1 MTQQQPRI
9 YLSSPHMS
17 GDELPLIHEAF
28 DTNWIAPLG
37 PHVEGFER
45 ELAERVGVSAA
56 LALNSGTAAL
66 HLGLKL
72 LGVGAGDRVFCSS
85 FTFIASVSPVVW
97 LGAKPVFIDSDPDTW
112 NMSPEALERAFE
124 DAARDGTMPKAV
136 VPADLYGQTPRM
148 DALLALCDRYGVP
161 LLEDAAEAL
170 GATYKGKN
178 AGSFGRFGVLSFN
191 GNKIITTSGGG
202 ALLSD
207 DAEAVAKARFWSTQA
222 RDPAPW
228 YQHTEIGYNYRLSNV
243 LAAIGRGQLKHLD
256 ERIAKRREV
265 FDTYVRA
272 FADIPGI
279 SFMPEPEGCFSIR
292 WLTTML
298 LDPDVHTVT
307 PIDLMQALAAE
318 NIESR
323 PLWKPMHLQP
333 VFEGAPYYPHAPG
346 GVCDVLF
353 PRGLCLP
360 SGSNLTDDQQNRV
373 ITFVR
378 RALLTGC
385 RP

>member
-1 MTQQQPRI
+1 
-9 YLSSPHMS
+9 
-17 GDELPLIHEAF
+17 
-28 DTNWIAPLG
+28 
-37 PHVEGFER
+37 
-45 ELAERVGVSAA
+45 
-56 LALNSGTAAL
+56 
-66 HLGLKL
+66 
-72 LGVGAGDRVFCSS
+72 
-85 FTFIASVSPVVW
+85 
-97 LGAKPVFIDSDPDTW
+97 
-112 NMSPEALERAFE
+112 
-124 DAARDGTMPKAV
+124 
-136 VPADLYGQTPRM
+136 M

-161 LLEDAAEAL
+161 VLEDAAEAL

-202 ALLSD
+202 ALLSE
-207 DAEAVAKARFWSTQA
+207 DADAIAKARFWSTQA

-256 ERIAKRREV
+256 ERIAKRRAV

-279 SFMPEPEGCFSIR
+279 SWMPEPEGCFSIR

-298 LDPDVHTVT
+298 LDPDVHTVS

-333 VFEGAPYYPHAPG
+333 VFEGAPYYPHTPG
-346 GVCDVLF
+346 GVCDALF

-360 SGSNLTDDQQNRV
+360 SGSNLTDEQQNRV

-378 RALLTGC
+378 RTLLTGC
-385 RP
+385 RS

>member
-1 MTQQQPRI
+1 
-9 YLSSPHMS
+9 
-17 GDELPLIHEAF
+17 
-28 DTNWIAPLG
+28 
-37 PHVEGFER
+37 
-45 ELAERVGVSAA
+45 
-56 LALNSGTAAL
+56 
-66 HLGLKL
+66 
-72 LGVGAGDRVFCSS
+72 
-85 FTFIASVSPVVW
+85 
-97 LGAKPVFIDSDPDTW
+97 
-112 NMSPEALERAFE
+112 MSPAALERAFE

-161 LLEDAAEAL
+161 VLEDAAEAL
-170 GATYKGKN
+170 GATYKGRN

-207 DAEAVAKARFWSTQA
+207 DADAIAKARFWSTQA

-256 ERIAKRREV
+256 ERIAKRRAV

-279 SFMPEPEGCFSIR
+279 SWMPEPEGCFSIR

-298 LDPDVHTVT
+298 LDPDVHTVS
-307 PIDLMQALAAE
+307 PIDLMKALAAE

-333 VFEGAPYYPHAPG
+333 VFEGAPYYRHTPE
-346 GVCDVLF
+346 GVCDALF

-360 SGSNLTDDQQNRV
+360 SGSNLTDEQQNRV

-378 RALLTGC
+378 RTLLTGC
-385 RP
+385 RS